1 MIPGE
6 TIHSMLPQD
15 IPWWR
20 PDHAVFFSVLY
31 IVIAT
36 ICSGVGIVFLRTL
49 YHTFLHNKHKGG
61 EL

>member
-15 IPWWR
+15 IPWWL
-20 PDHAVFFSVLY
+20 PDHAVFFTVLY
-31 IVIAT
+31 IVILT
-36 ICSGVGIVFLRTL
+36 ICSGVGLVVLRSL
-49 YHTFLHNKHKGG
+49 YHTLLHNKNKGG